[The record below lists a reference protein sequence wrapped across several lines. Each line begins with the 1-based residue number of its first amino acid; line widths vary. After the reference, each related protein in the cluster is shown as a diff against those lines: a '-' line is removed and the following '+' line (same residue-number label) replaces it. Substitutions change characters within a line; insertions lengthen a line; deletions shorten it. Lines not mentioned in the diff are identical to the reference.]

1 VSGHSKRVGD
11 ADRAARSRGAARTR
25 SMKGHHRLM
34 PGWLALVLLVTPVLI
49 VAVLGTR
56 EVRSAERG
64 RRITTVPDGWLPA
77 RGVVVD

>member
-1 VSGHSKRVGD
+1 
-11 ADRAARSRGAARTR
+11 
-25 SMKGHHRLM
+25 M
-34 PGWLALVLLVTPVLI
+34 PAWLALVLLITPVVI

-77 RGVVVD
+77 RTVPAGAGAGRSSPSNPSTDAR

>member
-1 VSGHSKRVGD
+1 
-11 ADRAARSRGAARTR
+11 
-25 SMKGHHRLM
+25 M

-77 RGVVVD
+77 RGVVVDERVSRRGGNGPAGGGVGRSSRFSPSTDAR